1 MKLLSINGIK
11 QLATKAI
18 SPKKAEVAAEASIK
32 DGERMIANGQD
43 AAAIQ
48 GRAMVKPYEKPQ
60 MEKANLT
67 KENTKAAS
75 GGSERD
81 WGDGYGDDD
90 VVGEYNEMYNA
101 LWN

>member
-1 MKLLSINGIK
+1 MKLSINAIK
-11 QLATKAI
+11 ELATKAI
-18 SPKKAEVAAEASIK
+18 SPKKAEKAAEVSIK

-75 GGSERD
+75 GGPRD
-81 WGDGYGDDD
+81 WGEDPEDD
-90 VVGEYNEMYNA
+90 VVNEYNEMYNT